1 MSESCWRSGENEKT
15 NRMGSCE
22 EYSSS
27 LPETP
32 NQTHPESSS
41 PGFNTDN
48 TLLSNLY
55 PVTGKEEEEEES
67 LVEGLKHVT
76 LEEDDW
82 NRYGD
87 NNNSSENLQV
97 EWQNGENYQYPLNP
111 YAEDCNFF
119 LKTGNCKFGF
129 NCKFNHP
136 VGKGKGFQVLVSSF
150 LLLGVLFS
158 VKKWSF
164 LWLLCIFLLWFFDCC

>member
-1 MSESCWRSGENEKT
+1 
-15 NRMGSCE
+15 MGSCE

-150 LLLGVLFS
+150 LLSGVLFS
-158 VKKWSF
+158 VKK
-164 LWLLCIFLLWFFDCC
+164 